1 MPRISQRK
9 LILQRL
15 EKEAFYYHEMSKLEG
30 MPQSFVDYYQAS
42 LSQLLNWIE
51 VIGQQRYLLRGS
63 EHITTTNHID
73 SIGYCY
79 GLPAYLFKKFFRM
92 DKNSFD
98 NLASLIHGANLQP
111 LLNVPSK
118 QRKAPVALQLFVT
131 LRILGHYGNAN
142 TFHDVSALLRVSY
155 GACDK
160 YYKRIID
167 CLVIISQR
175 YVKWPDIDERKQ
187 ISSSVQADFCF
198 PNCVGMIDGTVF
210 PLFAKA
216 SARGGRLLVPQTLLR
231 NFGTDYMRS

>member
-1 MPRISQRK
+1 
-9 LILQRL
+9 
-15 EKEAFYYHEMSKLEG
+15 
-30 MPQSFVDYYQAS
+30 
-42 LSQLLNWIE
+42 
-51 VIGQQRYLLRGS
+51 
-63 EHITTTNHID
+63 
-73 SIGYCY
+73 
-79 GLPAYLFKKFFRM
+79 M

-98 NLASLIHGANLQP
+98 NLASLIHGADLQP

-118 QRKAPVALQLFVT
+118 QRKAPVVLQLFVT
-131 LRILGHYGNAN
+131 MRILGHYGNAN

-210 PLFAKA
+210 PLFEKPVLEGEDYWCRKHCYGI
-216 SARGGRLLVPQTLLR
+216 SAQIICDHERRI
-231 NFGTDYMRS
+231 RSIYSGWPGIFEIT